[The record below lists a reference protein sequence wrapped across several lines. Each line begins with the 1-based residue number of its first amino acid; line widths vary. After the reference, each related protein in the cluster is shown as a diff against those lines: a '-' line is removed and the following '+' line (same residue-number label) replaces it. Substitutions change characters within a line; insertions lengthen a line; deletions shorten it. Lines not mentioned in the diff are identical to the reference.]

1 MSYKINRFLF
11 YLSAVLA
18 ALFFLMLTLN
28 IYQFD
33 IPVGDPRNIG
43 MIGSWIGA
51 LLVSMSQFLEWKRKA
66 NLG

>member
-18 ALFFLMLTLN
+18 ALFFLLLTLN

-33 IPVGDPRNIG
+33 IPVGDRRNIA
-43 MIGSWIGA
+43 MIGSWIAA